1 MVSEELKSFRQM
13 YTGFTKARVILTAN
27 NLGIFDR
34 LKSPVSAKGI
44 AKALRINLRAT
55 EILLDALTGIGLLV
69 KSKAGNYRNTAIS
82 RRYMVKG
89 SSSYQGDIVKHAS
102 TMWEGWSA
110 LDTVVR
116 TGRPSR
122 HTRDNESFI
131 MGMHNL
137 SVLRT
142 GNLIKAIGLRGVK
155 TMLDLGGGPG
165 TNAMRMA
172 QKGMKA
178 TIFDLPE
185 TIKISRKVARNEGI
199 KGLKFIAGD
208 FFVDDIGKGYDLIL
222 LSQIFHA
229 FSEKDNMALLE
240 KCRTALNPKGRVV
253 IQEFPIGKT
262 MTSPP
267 HSALFSVNM
276 LVATENGRCYRPQEM
291 KEWLNMAGYKKL
303 KVINLPETVLVE
315 GRV

>member
-82 RRYMVKG
+82 RRYLVKG
-89 SSSYQGDIVKHAS
+89 SPSYQGDIVKHAS

-122 HTRDNESFI
+122 HTRDNESVLFKPTPVHLQSGAVRKRAAI
-131 MGMHNL
+131 TPGAVVRDHLLDIQDPAL
-137 SVLRT
+137 SVNNHNCLVHIRHELRVE
-142 GNLIKAIGLRGVK
+142 R
-155 TMLDLGGGPG
+155 
-165 TNAMRMA
+165 
-172 QKGMKA
+172 
-178 TIFDLPE
+178 
-185 TIKISRKVARNEGI
+185 
-199 KGLKFIAGD
+199 
-208 FFVDDIGKGYDLIL
+208 
-222 LSQIFHA
+222 
-229 FSEKDNMALLE
+229 
-240 KCRTALNPKGRVV
+240 
-253 IQEFPIGKT
+253 
-262 MTSPP
+262 SPQCL
-267 HSALFSVNM
+267 H
-276 LVATENGRCYRPQEM
+276 ER
-291 KEWLNMAGYKKL
+291 W
-303 KVINLPETVLVE
+303 
-315 GRV
+315 